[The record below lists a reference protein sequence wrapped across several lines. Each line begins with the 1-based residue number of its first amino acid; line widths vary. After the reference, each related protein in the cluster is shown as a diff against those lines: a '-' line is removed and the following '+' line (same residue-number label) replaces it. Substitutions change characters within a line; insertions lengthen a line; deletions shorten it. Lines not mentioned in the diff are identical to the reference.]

1 MSSSQSRNGLQGLM
15 TSAPAMVLGAL
26 AIFAAVIWATVWMRE
41 SGDNQ
46 GSAPGATAPASGT
59 QLAAGPVRV
68 AGVEVLEPISDA
80 GRVPLNTPV
89 ERTWRLRN
97 TGTVAVKLGR
107 PGIQV
112 LEGC

>member
-1 MSSSQSRNGLQGLM
+1 MSSSQSRHGLQGLM
-15 TSAPAMVLGAL
+15 TSAPAMVLGSL
-26 AIFAAVIWATVWMRE
+26 AIFAAVTWATVWAGDE
-41 SGDNQ
+41 GDNQ
-46 GSAPGATAPASGT
+46 GPAPGATASASGT
-59 QLAAGPVRV
+59 QLPTGPVRV
-68 AGVEVLEPISDA
+68 AGVEVLEPVSDA